1 VIAHWFEAD
10 RDLVSNVVDY
20 CTRNANPARLGQLLQ
35 ARRNVHAIAENVL
48 SAGSILLD
56 NDIAEVDADTHID
69 TVTDIETV
77 VALRHAALQDDS
89 APHRINDASE
99 FSQKAVAH

>member
-1 VIAHWFEAD
+1 VIAHWLEAD
-10 RDLVSNVVDY
+10 RDLVSNVVDN

-35 ARRNVHAIAENVL
+35 ARRDVDAIAKNVG

-69 TVTDIETV
+69 TVTDLETV
-77 VALRHAALQDDS
+77 VALRHAALQNDS
-89 APHRINDASE
+89 APHRINDASKFGQE
-99 FSQKAVAH
+99 AVAH